1 MQEENIPQ
9 SKQPVEE
16 YVPQSAQ
23 PTQEMEPQIQPEVE
37 PITDSSFFQVMKN
50 ELNRDVKFS
59 EEEMAA
65 LREKFE
71 NEKVEYANGDKETQ
85 AKLEAGV
92 VQTGERMFNSEEF
105 RKSLASNL
113 DANSGIGHS
122 PTEKLANYTDDMVNI
137 VNGNNEVVYKENMP
151 GYELSDGW
159 KSFNEIDELVKGRY
173 VDETSKSSIQALIED
188 STRQASELQANEDA
202 TFNYQKEYNN
212 MLEKVVE
219 TGDIKSLATDK
230 IFGNR
235 VFKDDLMKS
244 IKMGKYTDIGL
255 TEAQVMELD
264 PTKDGK
270 ISHEDAAMIT
280 SSILRDDDML
290 KNYLADYYTKAM
302 EQNYYNNLSPE
313 VRKATQTKQNLDN
326 ESKAPTTGLMSRP
339 QLSIQ
344 DEVKVKGGV
353 IRNGIFMPDKLA

>member
-1 MQEENIPQ
+1 MQEEYTPQ

-16 YVPQSAQ
+16 
-23 PTQEMEPQIQPEVE
+23 MEPQIKPEVE
-37 PITDSSFFQVMKN
+37 PITDGSFFQVMKN
-50 ELNRDVKFS
+50 ELNRDAKFP
-59 EEEMAA
+59 EETMAA
-65 LREKFE
+65 LTDKFK
-71 NEKVEYANGDKETQ
+71 NEKEEYANSDKETQ

-92 VQTGERMFNSEEF
+92 VQTGERMFNAEEF

-113 DANSGIGHS
+113 SETSGIGHS

-173 VDETSKSSIQALIED
+173 VDETSKSSVQALIED
-188 STRQASELQANEDA
+188 STRQAADLQANEDA
-202 TFNYQKEYNN
+202 TFNYQKEHKN

-219 TGDIKSLATDK
+219 TGDMKSLATDK

-244 IKMGKYTDIGL
+244 IKMGKYTDMGL
-255 TEAQVMELD
+255 SEAQVMEMD

-313 VRKATQTKQNLDN
+313 VRKAMQTKQNLQK
-326 ESKAPTTGLMSRP
+326 ESKAPTTGLASRP
-339 QLSIQ
+339 QTGFKREI
-344 DEVKVKGGV
+344 KVRGGV
-353 IRNGIFMPDKLA
+353 IRDGVYMPNED

>member
-1 MQEENIPQ
+1 MQEEYTPQ
-9 SKQPVEE
+9 VEQPVE
-16 YVPQSAQ
+16 
-23 PTQEMEPQIQPEVE
+23 EMEPQIQPEVE
-37 PITDSSFFQVMKN
+37 PITDDSFFQVMKN
-50 ELNRDVKFS
+50 ELNRDAKFS

-92 VQTGERMFNSEEF
+92 VQTGERMFNAEEF

-113 DANSGIGHS
+113 DADSGIGHS
-122 PTEKLANYTDDMVNI
+122 PTEKLANYTNDMVNI
-137 VNGNNEVVYKENMP
+137 VNGNNEVSYKDNMP

-159 KSFNEIDELVKGRY
+159 KSFNEIDDLVKSRY
-173 VDETSKSSIQALIED
+173 VDETSKSSIQTLIED
-188 STRQASELQANEDA
+188 SSRQANDVQKGEDA

-212 MLEKVVE
+212 MLEKVIE
-219 TGDIKSLATDK
+219 TGDMKSLATDK

-244 IKMGKYTDIGL
+244 IKMGKYTDMGL

-270 ISHEDAAMIT
+270 ISHEDAAIIT

-353 IRNGIFMPDKLA
+353 IRNGKFMAT

>member
-1 MQEENIPQ
+1 MQEEYTPQ
-9 SKQPVEE
+9 VEQPVEE
-16 YVPQSAQ
+16 I
-23 PTQEMEPQIQPEVE
+23 EPQIQPEVE

-50 ELNRDVKFS
+50 ELNRDAKFP

-65 LREKFE
+65 LTNKFK
-71 NEKVEYANGDKETQ
+71 NEKEEYADGDKETQ

-92 VQTGERMFNSEEF
+92 VQTGERMFNAEEF
-105 RKSLASNL
+105 RKSLASSL
-113 DANSGIGHS
+113 SETSGIGHS

-151 GYELSDGW
+151 GFNLPSIMGSEGSDGW
-159 KSFNEIDELVKGRY
+159 KSFNEIDELVKSRY
-173 VDETSKSSIQALIED
+173 VDEVSKSSVQTLIED
-188 STRQASELQANEDA
+188 SSRQASDVQKGEDA

-219 TGDIKSLATDK
+219 TGDVKSLATDK

-244 IKMGKYTDIGL
+244 IKMGKYTDMGL
-255 TEAQVMELD
+255 SEAQVMELD

-270 ISHEDAAMIT
+270 ISHEDAVEIT

-313 VRKATQTKQNLDN
+313 VRKAMQFKSTLSSETSQI
-326 ESKAPTTGLMSRP
+326 SKNFKNPLS
-339 QLSIQ
+339 QL
-344 DEVKVKGGV
+344 KGGKV
-353 IRNGIFMPDKLA
+353 VDGIFVSNK

>member
-1 MQEENIPQ
+1 MQEEYIPQ
-9 SKQPVEE
+9 SEQPIEE
-16 YVPQSAQ
+16 I
-23 PTQEMEPQIQPEVE
+23 EPQVQSEVE
-37 PITDSSFFQVMKN
+37 PITDESFFQVMKN

-65 LREKFE
+65 LRKKFE
-71 NEKVEYANGDKETQ
+71 NEKVEYANGNKETQ

-92 VQTGERMFNSEEF
+92 VQTGERMFNAEEF

-151 GYELSDGW
+151 GFNLPSIMGSEGSDGW
-159 KSFNEIDELVKGRY
+159 KSFNEIEDLVKSRY
-173 VDETSKSSIQALIED
+173 VDEASKSSIQTLIED
-188 STRQASELQANEDA
+188 SSRQASDVQKGEDA

-212 MLEKVVE
+212 VKEKIVE
-219 TGDIKSLATDK
+219 NGDIKSLATDK

-235 VFKDDLMKS
+235 VFKDDLMAS
-244 IKMGKYTDIGL
+244 IKMGKYTDMGL
-255 TEAQVMELD
+255 SEAQVMELD

-270 ISHEDAAMIT
+270 ISHEDAVEIT
-280 SSILRDDDML
+280 SRILRDDDML

-313 VRKATQTKQNLDN
+313 VRKATQTKQNSQATKDSSNYEPQVKKNNWN
-326 ESKAPTTGLMSRP
+326 EFKQKNSVNKKY
-339 QLSIQ
+339 
-344 DEVKVKGGV
+344 E
-353 IRNGIFMPDKLA
+353 